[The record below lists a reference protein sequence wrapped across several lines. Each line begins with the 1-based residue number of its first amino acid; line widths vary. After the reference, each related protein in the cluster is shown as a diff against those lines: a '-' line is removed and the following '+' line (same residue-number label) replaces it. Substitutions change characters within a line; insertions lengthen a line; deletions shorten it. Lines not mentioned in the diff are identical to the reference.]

1 MRARFVAGLLA
12 ILMVWAAPT
21 AEALRQTPLEDSGR
35 KDGKIDVRADLKAKK
50 AQNKAGETTTAMRL
64 AAAKAQAAKGKKT
77 PVLTTAGIAAELAR
91 EPEKAD
97 AKAQMDVGKVQ
108 FDRKVKGLAA
118 KGAGGAKRLVDDLAL
133 PTQTPPACTQIV
145 CEQPDFYATPNY
157 ANSPLRMA
165 DAVVTLGAPDVAGGT
180 QATAAAQ
187 VDLVT
192 GVITG
197 FTVTEPGSGYTT
209 APTVT
214 ITSVGS
220 GTIGGTGSGAA
231 ALATVNAVT
240 DPETG
245 AVTAGGVT
253 AVTLEPTNTGGAG
266 YVTKGIRKFVDGLPG
281 LGSGGANNLGQYIPV
296 AVPDTTTYPGSDY
309 YEIALVQ
316 YTEQL
321 HSDLPATLL
330 RGYVQL
336 STAAVPGAHVAL
348 TTPGGGPIT
357 LPSGAPAYGVDKP
370 SYLGP
375 FIQATKDKPTRIL
388 FRNLLPTGEAGNLF
402 LPVDTTVMGAGP
414 GPNMDME
421 MPHNDQMPMCA
432 DSPKRTDCFSENRAT
447 LHLHGGITPWISDG
461 TPHQW
466 ITPAGE
472 STDYPKGVSVSN
484 VPDMPDPGP
493 GAQTFFYTNQQ
504 SARLMFYHDHA
515 WGITRLN
522 VYAGEAAG
530 YSITDAVETAPHH
543 RRAASRRCRHAAA
556 HRPGQDLRP
565 RLGAARGDRPLSGAR
580 PRHVGRLWPA
590 VGSTSTCPTRARTR
604 RGPTRSAAGRTAGG
618 STRRPTTSRSGPIP
632 NAYFDP
638 DCDPDLTYCQPSLAP
653 GRARVSMGM
662 ERSTTPRWSTGR
674 HTRR

>member
-1 MRARFVAGLLA
+1 MRARFVAGFLA

-21 AEALRQTPLEDSGR
+21 AEALRQTPLEDRGR

-180 QATAAAQ
+180 QATAVAQ

-281 LGSGGANNLGQYIPV
+281 LGSGGANNLGQI
-296 AVPDTTTYPGSDY
+296 
-309 YEIALVQ
+309 
-316 YTEQL
+316 
-321 HSDLPATLL
+321 
-330 RGYVQL
+330 
-336 STAAVPGAHVAL
+336 
-348 TTPGGGPIT
+348 
-357 LPSGAPAYGVDKP
+357 
-370 SYLGP
+370 
-375 FIQATKDKPTRIL
+375 
-388 FRNLLPTGEAGNLF
+388 
-402 LPVDTTVMGAGP
+402 
-414 GPNMDME
+414 
-421 MPHNDQMPMCA
+421 
-432 DSPKRTDCFSENRAT
+432 
-447 LHLHGGITPWISDG
+447 
-461 TPHQW
+461 
-466 ITPAGE
+466 
-472 STDYPKGVSVSN
+472 
-484 VPDMPDPGP
+484 
-493 GAQTFFYTNQQ
+493 
-504 SARLMFYHDHA
+504 
-515 WGITRLN
+515 
-522 VYAGEAAG
+522 
-530 YSITDAVETAPHH
+530 
-543 RRAASRRCRHAAA
+543 
-556 HRPGQDLRP
+556 
-565 RLGAARGDRPLSGAR
+565 
-580 PRHVGRLWPA
+580 
-590 VGSTSTCPTRARTR
+590 
-604 RGPTRSAAGRTAGG
+604 
-618 STRRPTTSRSGPIP
+618 
-632 NAYFDP
+632 
-638 DCDPDLTYCQPSLAP
+638 
-653 GRARVSMGM
+653 GRASCRERV
-662 ERSTTPRWSTGR
+662 
-674 HTRR
+674 